1 MGRAVMHAGVGGR
14 LHRYSCCAGLEPCGT
29 VSPMKPTVSD
39 RISPR
44 DLMARDHLDHYFRV
58 GEGAINEIE
67 RLLDNEPERILDLP
81 CGHGRLMRWLRAA
94 YPYAEIVGCD
104 LDPDA
109 VNFCAETFGSTP
121 VQSHE
126 DPAKIRIEGKFDLIV
141 CGSLLTHLN
150 GHRWPGFLSF
160 FHNHLDG
167 LLVFSTNGPKVREL
181 LTAACQYGAGGPA
194 SKTALARLGAQWFRS
209 LTLGSIL
216 SMMDGYDR
224 IGFGHAPYAKQD
236 NYGLSVSSPEW
247 VKGQLRDFELV
258 SYRVGVWGGSQDAV
272 AVRA

>member
-1 MGRAVMHAGVGGR
+1 MNAGAARVPSPAALCRFAKERANRGHQSESRACNGSLTRDPRPEMGRAVMHAGVGGR

-29 VSPMKPTVSD
+29 VSPMKPTVSH

-109 VNFCAETFGSTP
+109 VNFCA
-121 VQSHE
+121 
-126 DPAKIRIEGKFDLIV
+126 
-141 CGSLLTHLN
+141 
-150 GHRWPGFLSF
+150 
-160 FHNHLDG
+160 
-167 LLVFSTNGPKVREL
+167 
-181 LTAACQYGAGGPA
+181 
-194 SKTALARLGAQWFRS
+194 
-209 LTLGSIL
+209 
-216 SMMDGYDR
+216 
-224 IGFGHAPYAKQD
+224 
-236 NYGLSVSSPEW
+236 
-247 VKGQLRDFELV
+247 
-258 SYRVGVWGGSQDAV
+258 
-272 AVRA
+272 